1 MSKKF
6 YVPIEM
12 TRKYVRENE
21 IYEKIDG
28 QLVRIT
34 PQMISEIVREGRL
47 VEVHFVEVDNEEVYR
62 EYMKQ
67 IWREGKA
74 YERRNRCMVPNGKG
88 KLIQCDG
95 KCSCC
100 EHKGENIPL
109 SIDAFNETYCS
120 TSEAKGSC
128 KKIDIHLTTES
139 PEKEVMEA
147 EVKKLLWERIEK
159 LCADDQTIIKMLGD
173 GVPESKI
180 ATAIGV
186 TQPAV
191 NYRKK
196 KILAE
201 LKKYFEN
208 LL

>member
-74 YERRNRCMVPNGKG
+74 YERRNRCMVPNSKG

-109 SIDAFNETYCS
+109 SIDGLHLNFL
-120 TSEAKGSC
+120 
-128 KKIDIHLTTES
+128 LTT
-139 PEKEVMEA
+139 
-147 EVKKLLWERIEK
+147 
-159 LCADDQTIIKMLGD
+159 
-173 GVPESKI
+173 
-180 ATAIGV
+180 
-186 TQPAV
+186 
-191 NYRKK
+191 
-196 KILAE
+196 
-201 LKKYFEN
+201 
-208 LL
+208 

>member
-1 MSKKF
+1 
-6 YVPIEM
+6 
-12 TRKYVRENE
+12 
-21 IYEKIDG
+21 
-28 QLVRIT
+28 
-34 PQMISEIVREGRL
+34 
-47 VEVHFVEVDNEEVYR
+47 
-62 EYMKQ
+62 
-67 IWREGKA
+67 
-74 YERRNRCMVPNGKG
+74 
-88 KLIQCDG
+88 
-95 KCSCC
+95 
-100 EHKGENIPL
+100 
-109 SIDAFNETYCS
+109 
-120 TSEAKGSC
+120 
-128 KKIDIHLTTES
+128 
-139 PEKEVMEA
+139 MEA

-186 TQPAV
+186 TQPTV

>member
-74 YERRNRCMVPNGKG
+74 YE
-88 KLIQCDG
+88 
-95 KCSCC
+95 
-100 EHKGENIPL
+100 
-109 SIDAFNETYCS
+109 
-120 TSEAKGSC
+120 
-128 KKIDIHLTTES
+128 
-139 PEKEVMEA
+139 
-147 EVKKLLWERIEK
+147 
-159 LCADDQTIIKMLGD
+159 
-173 GVPESKI
+173 
-180 ATAIGV
+180 
-186 TQPAV
+186 
-191 NYRKK
+191 
-196 KILAE
+196 KILCCC
-201 LKKYFEN
+201 
-208 LL
+208 